1 MPLVCNLMCSLVI
14 FYVAFL
20 LLLLSL
26 FLIFSCN
33 LTNMSCICNPVFFSV
48 FFESQSD
55 TDRLVGGMCQ
65 LPPKKA
71 KYCREKGKKTNN
83 FLMPTAFKRANF
95 VKFGVKN
102 ASLATLTQC

>member
-1 MPLVCNLMCSLVI
+1 
-14 FYVAFL
+14 
-20 LLLLSL
+20 
-26 FLIFSCN
+26 
-33 LTNMSCICNPVFFSV
+33 
-48 FFESQSD
+48 
-55 TDRLVGGMCQ
+55 MCQ

>member
-55 TDRLVGGMCQ
+55 TDRLVGACANS
-65 LPPKKA
+65 LPKKPNIAEKKA
-71 KYCREKGKKTNN
+71 KKQTI
-83 FLMPTAFKRANF
+83 F
-95 VKFGVKN
+95 
-102 ASLATLTQC
+102 